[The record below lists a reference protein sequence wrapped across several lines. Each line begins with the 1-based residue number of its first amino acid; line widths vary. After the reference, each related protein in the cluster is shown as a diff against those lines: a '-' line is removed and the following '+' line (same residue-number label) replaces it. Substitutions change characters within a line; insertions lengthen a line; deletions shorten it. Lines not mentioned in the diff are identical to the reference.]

1 MCTSLQKLTLNNFIP
16 IIKIQEE
23 IKMEELVNIITQNG
37 IGVVCVGFMIYF
49 ISTTLKDN
57 NKVLDEIQ
65 KTLVSIQTT
74 LTMMTS
80 RVDTLE
86 NTIMKEDK
94 NDRK

>member
-1 MCTSLQKLTLNNFIP
+1 
-16 IIKIQEE
+16 
-23 IKMEELVNIITQNG
+23 MEELVNIITQNG

-74 LTMMTS
+74 LTMMTT

-94 NDRK
+94 DDRKWIRNVY

>member
-1 MCTSLQKLTLNNFIP
+1 
-16 IIKIQEE
+16 
-23 IKMEELVNIITQNG
+23 MEELVNIITQNG

-74 LTMMTS
+74 LSMMTT

-94 NDRK
+94 DDRKWTRNVY

>member
-1 MCTSLQKLTLNNFIP
+1 
-16 IIKIQEE
+16 
-23 IKMEELVNIITQNG
+23 MEELVNIITQNG

-74 LTMMTS
+74 LTMMTT

-86 NTIMKEDK
+86 NTIMKDDK
-94 NDRK
+94 DDRKWIRNVYQ

>member
-1 MCTSLQKLTLNNFIP
+1 
-16 IIKIQEE
+16 
-23 IKMEELVNIITQNG
+23 MEELVNIITQNG

-74 LTMMTS
+74 LTMMTT

-94 NDRK
+94 DDRKWTWNVY

>member
-1 MCTSLQKLTLNNFIP
+1 
-16 IIKIQEE
+16 
-23 IKMEELVNIITQNG
+23 MEDIVELITNNG
-37 IGVVCVGFMIYF
+37 IGVVCVCFMIYF

-74 LTMMTS
+74 LNMLTG

-86 NTIMKEDK
+86 SNIEKKGKKENVK
-94 NDRK
+94 

>member
-1 MCTSLQKLTLNNFIP
+1 
-16 IIKIQEE
+16 
-23 IKMEELVNIITQNG
+23 MEELVNIITQNG

-74 LTMMTS
+74 LTMMTT
-80 RVDTLE
+80 RVDNLE

-94 NDRK
+94 DDRKWTWNVYQ

>member
-1 MCTSLQKLTLNNFIP
+1 
-16 IIKIQEE
+16 
-23 IKMEELVNIITQNG
+23 MEELVNIITQNG

-74 LTMMTS
+74 LSMMTT

-94 NDRK
+94 DDRKWTWNVY

>member
-1 MCTSLQKLTLNNFIP
+1 
-16 IIKIQEE
+16 
-23 IKMEELVNIITQNG
+23 MEELVNIINQNG

-74 LTMMTS
+74 LTMMTT

-94 NDRK
+94 DDRKWTWNVY

>member
-1 MCTSLQKLTLNNFIP
+1 
-16 IIKIQEE
+16 
-23 IKMEELVNIITQNG
+23 MEELVNIITQNG

-74 LTMMTS
+74 LTMMTT

-94 NDRK
+94 DDRKWTRNVYQ

>member
-1 MCTSLQKLTLNNFIP
+1 
-16 IIKIQEE
+16 
-23 IKMEELVNIITQNG
+23 MEELVNIITQNG

-74 LTMMTS
+74 LSMMTT

-94 NDRK
+94 DDRKWTWNVYQ

>member
-1 MCTSLQKLTLNNFIP
+1 
-16 IIKIQEE
+16 
-23 IKMEELVNIITQNG
+23 MEELVNIITQNG

-94 NDRK
+94 DDRKWTWNVYQ

>member
-1 MCTSLQKLTLNNFIP
+1 
-16 IIKIQEE
+16 
-23 IKMEELVNIITQNG
+23 MEELVNIITQNG

>member
-1 MCTSLQKLTLNNFIP
+1 
-16 IIKIQEE
+16 
-23 IKMEELVNIITQNG
+23 MEELVNIITQNG

-94 NDRK
+94 NDREWTWNVYQ

>member
-1 MCTSLQKLTLNNFIP
+1 
-16 IIKIQEE
+16 
-23 IKMEELVNIITQNG
+23 MEELVNIITQNG

-74 LTMMTS
+74 LTMMTT

-86 NTIMKEDK
+86 NTILKEDK
-94 NDRK
+94 DDRK

>member
-1 MCTSLQKLTLNNFIP
+1 
-16 IIKIQEE
+16 
-23 IKMEELVNIITQNG
+23 MEELVNIITQNG

-94 NDRK
+94 NDRKWTWNVYQ

>member
-1 MCTSLQKLTLNNFIP
+1 
-16 IIKIQEE
+16 
-23 IKMEELVNIITQNG
+23 MEELVNIITQNG

-74 LTMMTS
+74 LSMMTT
-80 RVDTLE
+80 RVDALE
-86 NTIMKEDK
+86 NNILKEEKD
-94 NDRK
+94 DRK

>member
-1 MCTSLQKLTLNNFIP
+1 
-16 IIKIQEE
+16 
-23 IKMEELVNIITQNG
+23 MEELVNIITQNG

-86 NTIMKEDK
+86 DTIMKEDK
-94 NDRK
+94 NDRKWTWNVYQ

>member
-1 MCTSLQKLTLNNFIP
+1 
-16 IIKIQEE
+16 
-23 IKMEELVNIITQNG
+23 MEELVNIITQNG

-74 LTMMTS
+74 LTMLTS

-86 NTIMKEDK
+86 NTILKEDK
-94 NDRK
+94 NDRKWTWNVYQ

>member
-1 MCTSLQKLTLNNFIP
+1 
-16 IIKIQEE
+16 
-23 IKMEELVNIITQNG
+23 MEELVNIITQNG

-94 NDRK
+94 DDRK